1 MDTIDKIKRQRSIPL
16 KLRVCFPNG
25 DVLCYSNAKE
35 TFVETL
41 KRIDKN
47 MIKQVTF
54 EMCHI
59 PLISQNIPLQY
70 KAYMCSIND
79 GWYVNT
85 QSDTST
91 KYRQLLIINDQLKL
105 GLTIDMSSDLK
116 GERVKRGGKR
126 MTILQVT
133 FPDGT
138 VIGELNTLDTYL
150 QCIWKLEIDK
160 IRQKNI
166 EYGGKP
172 LVTFTKQYSTQ
183 VQIDIN
189 RWITVPNSTKD
200 KAKILK
206 VIGIVLQQKLEIIYI

>member
-1 MDTIDKIKRQRSIPL
+1 METSDYCQRQRKSPL
-16 KLRVCFPNG
+16 KLRVCFPDG
-25 DVLCYSNAKE
+25 EILCYSNAKE
-35 TFVETL
+35 TFIETL

-47 MIKQVTF
+47 MFEDVTL

-59 PLISQNIPLQY
+59 PLISKKIYSQY
-70 KAYMCSIND
+70 KKYICPIND
-79 GWYVNT
+79 EWYVNT

-91 KYRQLLIINDQLKL
+91 KYRQLSIINDQLNL
-105 GLTIDMSSDLK
+105 GLTIDMSSDFK
-116 GERVKRGGKR
+116 GERVKRGEKR
-126 MTILQVT
+126 MTILQVI

-150 QCIWKLEIDK
+150 QCIWKLGIDK

-183 VQIDIN
+183 IQIGTN
-189 RWITVPNSTKD
+189 RWITVPNSPKD